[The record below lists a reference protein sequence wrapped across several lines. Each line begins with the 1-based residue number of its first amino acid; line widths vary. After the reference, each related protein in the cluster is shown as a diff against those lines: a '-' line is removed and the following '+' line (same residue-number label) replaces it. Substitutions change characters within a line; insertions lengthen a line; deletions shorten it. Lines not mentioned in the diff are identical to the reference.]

1 MGEKNNLLASRRGML
16 CAFFFS
22 PFALW
27 LRAAEQ
33 SQANHSFTISATVR
47 RVLLDVS
54 VRNNHGAYITGLV
67 QSDFQVFEDG
77 RPQPILHFE
86 AVDTPVTIGLI
97 VDDSGSMREKRPAV
111 IMAGLAFAKES
122 NPKDEFFV
130 VNFND
135 SVRPGLPPG
144 TNFSDNLQTLR
155 AALYMGRPEGKTAL
169 YDAIGF
175 GLLHLRKGV
184 QPKKALIVV
193 SDGGD
198 NASAASESEILSA
211 IRASEATIY
220 TVGLF
225 TEDDPDRNPRAL
237 RKIAHLSGGDYF
249 NPQTAPEVLPVF
261 QKIAKDIRNRYTIA
275 YAPDPKLDP
284 VKDRVRKV
292 RVTANASG
300 QGKLVVRTRSAYSLG
315 PAPAAEGQR

>member
-1 MGEKNNLLASRRGML
+1 MGEKKSLFPSRRGML
-16 CAFFFS
+16 RALFFS
-22 PFALW
+22 PFAFW
-27 LRAAEQ
+27 PCASEA
-33 SQANHSFTISATVR
+33 SQENHSFTISATVR

-54 VRNNHGAYITGLV
+54 VKNKHGAYVTGLV
-67 QSDFQVFEDG
+67 KSDFHVFEDG

-97 VDDSGSMREKRPAV
+97 VDDSGSMRAKRPAV
-111 IMAGLAFAKES
+111 IMAGLAFARES
-122 NPKDEFFV
+122 NRQDEFFV

-144 TNFSDNLQTLR
+144 MNFSDNLQTLR

-175 GLLHLRKGV
+175 GLRHLRKGM

-198 NASAASESEILSA
+198 NASTAPESGILA
-211 IRASEATIY
+211 LIRASEATIY

-237 RKIAHLSGGDYF
+237 QKIAHLSGGEYF
-249 NPQTAPEVLPVF
+249 NPQTASEVLPVF

-284 VKDRVRKV
+284 VKDRERKV
-292 RVTANASG
+292 RVTAQAPG
-300 QGKLVVRTRSAYSLG
+300 QEKLIVHTRTAYTLG
-315 PAPAAEGQR
+315 PAAEGRL

>member
-1 MGEKNNLLASRRGML
+1 ML
-16 CAFFFS
+16 RAFFFS
-22 PFALW
+22 PFASW
-27 LRAAEQ
+27 LCARDS
-33 SQANHSFTISATVR
+33 SQENKPFTIRTTIR

-54 VRNNHGAYITGLV
+54 VKNKQGAYITGLV
-67 QSDFQVFEDG
+67 KGDFHVFENG
-77 RPQPILHFE
+77 SPQPILHFE
-86 AVDTPVTIGLI
+86 AVETPVTIGLI
-97 VDDSGSMREKRPAV
+97 VDDSGSMREKRAAV

-122 NPKDEFFV
+122 NPQDEFFV

-135 SVRPGLPPG
+135 SVRAGLPAG
-144 TNFSDNLQTLR
+144 TNFSDNLQKLR

-175 GLLHLRKGV
+175 GLRHLRKGV

-198 NASAASESEILSA
+198 DASAASESDILSL

-225 TEDDPDRNPRAL
+225 TEEDPDRNPRAL
-237 RKIAHLSGGDYF
+237 RRIAHVSGGDYF
-249 NPQTAPEVLPVF
+249 NPQTASEVLPVF

-275 YAPDPKLDP
+275 YAPDPKLDL
-284 VKDRVRKV
+284 VKDRERKV
-292 RVTANASG
+292 RVTVSAPG
-300 QGKLVVRTRSAYSLG
+300 QGKLIVRTRTAYTLG
-315 PAPAAEGQR
+315 PLSAAEGRR

>member
-1 MGEKNNLLASRRGML
+1 MGEGKKLITSRRGVL
-16 CAFFFS
+16 CAFFLS
-22 PFALW
+22 PLMFL
-27 LRAAEQ
+27 LRVADA
-33 SQANHSFTISATVR
+33 SQEDHPFTISATVR

-54 VRNNHGAYITGLV
+54 VKNKHGAYVTGLAK
-67 QSDFQVFEDG
+67 SDFHIFEDG

-122 NPKDEFFV
+122 NRQDEFFV

-135 SVRPGLPPG
+135 SVRPGLPSG

-175 GLLHLRKGV
+175 GLRHLRKGI

-198 NASAASESEILSA
+198 NASTASESDILSL
-211 IRASEATIY
+211 IRASEATVY
-220 TVGLF
+220 TVALF
-225 TEDDPDRNPRAL
+225 TEEDPDRNPRVL
-237 RKIAHLSGGDYF
+237 RKIAHLSGGEYF
-249 NPQTAPEVLPVF
+249 NPQTASEVLPVF

-275 YAPDPKLDP
+275 YAPDPELDP
-284 VKDRVRKV
+284 VKDRERKV
-292 RVTANASG
+292 RVTAYAPG
-300 QGKLVVRTRSAYSLG
+300 QDRLIVHTRTAYTLG
-315 PAPAAEGQR
+315 PAPEAERRL

>member
-1 MGEKNNLLASRRGML
+1 MGERNNLVISRR
-16 CAFFFS
+16 CAARALFLS
-22 PFALW
+22 PLAFL
-27 LRAAEQ
+27 LRAADGSEED
-33 SQANHSFTISATVR
+33 HPFTITATVR

-54 VRNNHGAYITGLV
+54 VKNKQGAYVTGLARN
-67 QSDFQVFEDG
+67 DFHVFEDG

-97 VDDSGSMREKRPAV
+97 VDDSGSMREKRRAV
-111 IMAGLAFAKES
+111 IMAGLAFARES
-122 NPKDEFFV
+122 NPRDEFFV

-144 TNFSDNLQTLR
+144 TNFSDNLQVLR
-155 AALYMGRPEGKTAL
+155 AALFMGRPEGKTAL

-175 GLLHLRKGV
+175 GLRHLRKGV

-198 NASAASESEILSA
+198 NASTASESEILSL

-225 TEDDPDRNPRAL
+225 TEEDPDRNPRAL
-237 RKIAHLSGGDYF
+237 RRIAHLSGGEYF
-249 NPQTAPEVLPVF
+249 NPPTASDVLPVF

-284 VKDRVRKV
+284 AKNRERKI
-292 RVTANASG
+292 RVTANAPG
-300 QGKLVVRTRSAYSLG
+300 QGKLIVRTRTAYTLG
-315 PAPAAEGQR
+315 PTPAVEGGS

>member
-1 MGEKNNLLASRRGML
+1 MGERKQRLTSRRRVIRAL
-16 CAFFFS
+16 ALS
-22 PFALW
+22 PFTVW
-27 LRAAEQ
+27 LRASEPPQ
-33 SQANHSFTISATVR
+33 EDHSFTISATVS
-47 RVLLDVS
+47 RVILDVS
-54 VRNNHGAYITGLV
+54 VKNKQGAYITGLV
-67 QSDFQVFEDG
+67 KSNFHVFEDG
-77 RPQPILHFE
+77 RSQPILHFE

-122 NPKDEFFV
+122 NPQDEFFV

-135 SVRPGLPPG
+135 SVRPGLRAG
-144 TNFSDNLQTLR
+144 ANFSDDLQKLR

-175 GLLHLRKGV
+175 GLRHLRKGV

-198 NASAASESEILSA
+198 NASTASESDVLA
-211 IRASEATIY
+211 LIRASEATIY

-225 TEDDPDRNPRAL
+225 TEDDSDRNPRTL
-237 RKIAHLSGGDYF
+237 RKIAHLSGGEYF
-249 NPQTAPEVLPVF
+249 NPQTASEVLPVF
-261 QKIAKDIRNRYTIA
+261 QKIAKDIRNRYAIA

-284 VKDRVRKV
+284 VKNRERKI
-292 RVTANASG
+292 RVTANAPG
-300 QGKLVVRTRSAYSLG
+300 QGQLIVRTRTAYTVE
-315 PAPAAEGQR
+315 PTPAEGRS